1 MRRSKIFRQTGPG
14 LAVAAVLAGMGMPV
28 ANAAGLEGTWM
39 GRDDFTWAL
48 SGYVRAWA
56 SMNLEDQPELS
67 RVGKDSFGKLSMLRG
82 SLLLDLD
89 VKTGPVKW
97 KAIGR
102 LDREYKTNYL
112 SDLEEL
118 RADGTANAFGVN
130 SNRDSRSI
138 TENYNNGEIREFWA
152 EVPIGERV
160 TVKFGKQQL
169 VWGESDFFQA
179 MDLVHGYDYSW
190 RLFFEGENE
199 EWRKPLILLSTKIR
213 IPEANGLI
221 AAYIRPGWDRCEDIG
236 NTYDINGGRWF
247 FQPYRGFDLSS
258 GTSKNCEH
266 KDGDQDD
273 VTGGIR
279 WNGEAY
285 GLNYSVAY
293 LTTFA
298 ADPVA
303 SAGVVPGLF
312 GAVAHQGVTNGEQLF
327 QRIHPKIDVLGV
339 TVSGYSETLDAVL
352 SAEVAYT
359 KDQPYNAGVGGFGE
373 GNYITRGGGVCTA
386 GLGLCEIVKKDTLR
400 TMLRIDKDLNFQDL
414 LGTSRPSFSSIQLF
428 NTQVLNYDGN
438 EQLVRLFAYGTPLNE
453 HNTILTLFTGLNYK
467 NDTINPGF
475 AVGFDLSNGGGFAI
489 PSVSVVF
496 DDKWVAK
503 AEADIFWDGGKSN
516 RQQFSGGESQLFGY
530 FSRASQLVLRVT
542 RQF

>member
-28 ANAAGLEGTWM
+28 ANAAGLEGTWA

-118 RADGTANAFGVN
+118 RDSSANNFNVASSGGK
-130 SNRDSRSI
+130 SI
-138 TENYNNGEIREFWA
+138 TENYNNGDIREFWA

-179 MDLVHGYDYSW
+179 MDLVHGYDFSW

-213 IPEANGLI
+213 IPEAKGLI

-258 GTSKNCEH
+258 GTSKNCDH

-285 GLNYSVAY
+285 GLNYSIAY

-303 SAGVVPGLF
+303 SAGIAPSGL
-312 GAVAHQGVTNGEQLF
+312 GAVAHQGVTNNELLF

-359 KDQPYNAGVGGFGE
+359 KDQPYNAGVGGFTE

-453 HNTILTLFTGLNYK
+453 HNTILTMFTGLNYK

-516 RQQFSGGESQLFGY
+516 RLQFSGGESQLFGY
-530 FSRASQLVLRVT
+530 YSRASQLVLRVT

>member
-14 LAVAAVLAGMGMPV
+14 LAVAAVLAGLGMPV

-118 RADGTANAFGVN
+118 RATNGTTG
-130 SNRDSRSI
+130 SNRSI
-138 TENYNNGEIREFWA
+138 TENYNDAQIRELWA
-152 EVPIGERV
+152 EIPIGDRV

-213 IPEANGLI
+213 IPEANGML
-221 AAYIRPGWDRCEDIG
+221 AAYVRPGWDRCEDIG

-247 FQPYRGFDLSS
+247 FQPYRGFDLSAV
-258 GTSKNCEH
+258 TDKNCDH
-266 KDGDQDD
+266 KDGDMDD
-273 VTGGIR
+273 ATYGIR
-279 WNGEAY
+279 WSGEAY

-303 SAGVVPGLF
+303 SSTAFP
-312 GAVAHQGVTNGEQLF
+312 HQGVPATGGVF
-327 QRIHPKIDVLGV
+327 DRIHPKIDVLGV
-339 TVSGYSETLDAVL
+339 TVSGYSESLDAVL
-352 SAEVAYT
+352 SAEVAFT
-359 KDQPYNAGVGGFGE
+359 KDQPYNVGTGGFNQ
-373 GNYITRGGGVCTA
+373 GNPAIGGGIGIGLA
-386 GLGLCEIVKKDTLR
+386 GIKKKDTLR

-414 LGTSRPSFSSIQLF
+414 LGTSRPSFSSVQLF
-428 NTQVLNYDGN
+428 NTQVLSYDGR
-438 EQLVRLFAYGTPLNE
+438 EDLTRLFAFGTPLNE
-453 HNTILTLFTGLNYK
+453 HSTILTMFTGLNYK
-467 NDTINPGF
+467 NDTINP
-475 AVGFDLSNGGGFAI
+475 
-489 PSVSVVF
+489 
-496 DDKWVAK
+496 
-503 AEADIFWDGGKSN
+503 
-516 RQQFSGGESQLFGY
+516 
-530 FSRASQLVLRVT
+530 
-542 RQF
+542 

>member
-213 IPEANGLI
+213 IPEANGLL

-279 WNGEAY
+279 WQGEAY
-285 GLNYSVAY
+285 GLNYSIAY

-312 GAVAHQGVTNGEQLF
+312 GAVAHQGVTSSEQLF

-339 TVSGYSETLDAVL
+339 TVSGYSESLDAVL
-352 SAEVAYT
+352 SAEMAFT
-359 KDQPYNAGVGGFGE
+359 KDQPFNAGVGGFGE

-400 TMLRIDKDLNFQDL
+400 VMLRADKDLNFQDL

-428 NTQVLNYDGN
+428 NTQILNYDGD
-438 EQLVRLFAYGTPLNE
+438 EQIVRLFAYGTPANQ
-453 HNTILTLFTGLNYK
+453 HNTILTMFTGLNYK
-467 NDTINPGF
+467 NDTINPGL
-475 AVGFDLSNGGGFAI
+475 AVGFDLTNGGGFAI

>member
-1 MRRSKIFRQTGPG
+1 MRRSKIFRRTGPG

-67 RVGKDSFGKLSMLRG
+67 RVGKDSAYKLSMLRG

-118 RADGTANAFGVN
+118 RPDASSNAFGVQT
-130 SNRDSRSI
+130 SGGKSI
-138 TENYNNGEIREFWA
+138 TENYNDGQIREFWA
-152 EVPIGERV
+152 EVPIGENI

-213 IPEANGLI
+213 FPEVKGML
-221 AAYIRPGWDRCEDIG
+221 AAYVRPGWDRCEDIG

-247 FQPYRGFDLSS
+247 FQPYRGFDLSQI
-258 GTSKNCEH
+258 TDKNCEH
-266 KDGDQDD
+266 KDGDMDD
-273 VTGGIR
+273 ATYGIR
-279 WNGEAY
+279 WSGEAY

-303 SAGVVPGLF
+303 SSSLQAGG
-312 GAVAHQGVTNGEQLF
+312 GHQGVPVTGGVF
-327 QRIHPKIDVLGV
+327 DRIHPEIDVLGV

-352 SAEVAYT
+352 SAEMAFT
-359 KDQPYNAGVGGFGE
+359 KDQPYNVGTGGFFAAT
-373 GNYITRGGGVCTA
+373 NVPINGGCTA
-386 GLGLCEIVKKDTLR
+386 GLGLCGIKKKDTLR
-400 TMLRIDKDLNFQDL
+400 TMLRIDKDLNFQDIF
-414 LGTSRPSFSSIQLF
+414 GTSRPSFSSVQLF
-428 NTQVLNYDGN
+428 NTQVLDYDGD
-438 EQLVRLFAYGTPLNE
+438 EQLTRLFAYGTPLNE
-453 HNTILTLFTGLNYK
+453 HSTILTMFTGLNYR
-467 NDTINPGF
+467 NDTFNPGF
-475 AVGFDLSNGGGFAI
+475 AVGFDLTNGGGFAI
-489 PSVSVVF
+489 PSLSVVF

-516 RQQFSGGESQLFGY
+516 RTQFSAGESQLFGY

>member
-28 ANAAGLEGTWM
+28 ANAGGLEGTWM

-130 SNRDSRSI
+130 SNRDPKSI
-138 TENYNNGEIREFWA
+138 TENYNNGDIREFWA

-179 MDLVHGYDYSW
+179 MDLVHGYDFSW

-213 IPEANGLI
+213 IPEANGLL

-258 GTSKNCEH
+258 GTSKNCDH

-279 WNGEAY
+279 WQGEAY
-285 GLNYSVAY
+285 GLNYSIAY

-303 SAGVVPGLF
+303 SAGVVPSLF
-312 GAVAHQGVTNGEQLF
+312 GAEAHQGVTSNEQLF

-339 TVSGYSETLDAVL
+339 TVSGYSESLDAVL
-352 SAEVAYT
+352 SAEMAFT
-359 KDQPYNAGVGGFGE
+359 KDQPFNAGVGGFGE
-373 GNYITRGGGVCTA
+373 GNYITRSGGVCTA

-400 TMLRIDKDLNFQDL
+400 VMLRADKDLNFQDL

-428 NTQVLNYDGN
+428 NTQILNYDGD
-438 EQLVRLFAYGTPLNE
+438 EQIVRLFAYGTPANQ
-453 HNTILTLFTGLNYK
+453 HNTILTMFTGLNYK
-467 NDTINPGF
+467 NDTINPGL
-475 AVGFDLSNGGGFAI
+475 AVGFDLTNGGGFAI

>member
-67 RVGKDSFGKLSMLRG
+67 AVGKDSTGKLSMLRG

-118 RADGTANAFGVN
+118 RATNATTGGK
-130 SNRDSRSI
+130 SI
-138 TENYNNGEIREFWA
+138 TENYNDAQIREFWA
-152 EVPIGERV
+152 EVPIGDRV

-179 MDLVHGYDYSW
+179 MDLVHGYDFSW

-199 EWRKPLILLSTKIR
+199 EWRKPLIMLSTKIR

-236 NTYDINGGRWF
+236 NTYDVNGGRWF
-247 FQPYRGFDLSS
+247 FQPYRGYDLSTK
-258 GTSKNCEH
+258 TSKNCDH
-266 KDGDQDD
+266 KDGDMDD

-279 WNGEAY
+279 WQGEAY
-285 GLNYSVAY
+285 GLNYSIAY

-303 SAGVVPGLF
+303 STGAIPRGLGGDAHSGVINNEPF
-312 GAVAHQGVTNGEQLF
+312 F

-352 SAEVAYT
+352 SAEMAFT
-359 KDQPYNAGVGGFGE
+359 KDQPFNAGTGGFGT
-373 GNYITRGGGVCTA
+373 GNYITKDGGLCTA
-386 GLGLCEIVKKDTLR
+386 GLGLCEVVKKDTLR
-400 TMLRIDKDLNFQDL
+400 VMLRADKDLNFQDL

-428 NTQVLNYDGN
+428 NTQILNYDGD
-438 EQLVRLFAYGTPLNE
+438 EQIVRLFAYGTPANQ
-453 HNTILTLFTGLNYK
+453 HNTILTMFTGLNYK
-467 NDTINPGF
+467 NDTINPGL
-475 AVGFDLSNGGGFAI
+475 AVGFDLTNGGGFAI

-516 RQQFSGGESQLFGY
+516 RTTFSNEPSQLFGY

>member
-14 LAVAAVLAGMGMPV
+14 LAVAAALTLMGMPV
-28 ANAAGLEGTWM
+28 AQSAGLEGTWA

-56 SMNLEDQPELS
+56 SMNLEDNPELS
-67 RVGKDSFGKLSMLRG
+67 RVGKDSAYKLSMLRG

-118 RADGTANAFGVN
+118 RPDASSNAFGVATGGGK
-130 SNRDSRSI
+130 SI

-152 EVPIGERV
+152 EVPIGDRV

-213 IPEANGLI
+213 IPEANGLL
-221 AAYIRPGWDRCEDIG
+221 AAYVRPGWDRCEDIG

-247 FQPYRGFDLSS
+247 FQPYRGFDLSAI
-258 GTSKNCEH
+258 TDKNCDH
-266 KDGDQDD
+266 KDGDMDD
-273 VTGGIR
+273 ATYGIR
-279 WNGEAY
+279 WQGEAY
-285 GLNYSVAY
+285 GLNYSIAY

-303 SAGVVPGLF
+303 SSTFAP
-312 GAVAHQGVTNGEQLF
+312 HQGVPMNTSTNVF
-327 QRIHPKIDVLGV
+327 DRIHPEIDVLGV
-339 TVSGYSETLDAVL
+339 TVSGYSESMDAVL
-352 SAEVAYT
+352 SAEVAFT
-359 KDQPYNAGVGGFGE
+359 KDQPYNVGTGGFFAD
-373 GNYITRGGGVCTA
+373 GVNP
-386 GLGLCEIVKKDTLR
+386 GLGLEGIKKKDTLR

-414 LGTSRPSFSSIQLF
+414 LGTSRPSFSSVQLF
-428 NTQVLNYDGN
+428 NTRVLSYDGD
-438 EQLVRLFAYGTPLNE
+438 EELVRLFAYGTPLNKDS
-453 HNTILTLFTGLNYK
+453 TILTMFTGLNYR
-467 NDTINPGF
+467 NDTFNPGF

-489 PSVSVVF
+489 PSLSVVF

-516 RQQFSGGESQLFGY
+516 RTQFSNGESQLFGY